1 MGRGEERI
9 ELTRP
14 IEGGSPPQTLC
25 GSNGAFW
32 RIKDTEARPGNQII
46 MCKTYIWETSR
57 GE

>member
-14 IEGGSPPQTLC
+14 IEGGFPQTLC

-32 RIKDTEARPGNQII
+32 RIKDTRARPGNEMI
-46 MCKTYIWETSR
+46 MCKTYI
-57 GE
+57 